1 MKELPKIVAQ
11 TEVGKTVEVKVWR
24 NKKEISKKIKLGRLE
39 TSDDFK
45 VKKKEKQ
52 KDEIIE
58 IKSLKIKV
66 RLLTA
71 KDIKIRKLPNQTTG
85 LIVTEIQKD
94 SPMSSLAI
102 NDIIVEVQKKKIK
115 SATDLE
121 RIVSNALKSTEK
133 TILVATYNNQN
144 RRRLIGVKLD

>member
-1 MKELPKIVAQ
+1 M
-11 TEVGKTVEVKVWR
+11 
-24 NKKEISKKIKLGRLE
+24 
-39 TSDDFK
+39 
-45 VKKKEKQ
+45 
-52 KDEIIE
+52 
-58 IKSLKIKV
+58 
-66 RLLTA
+66 LTA
-71 KDIKIRKLPNQTTG
+71 KDIKIRKLRNQTTG